1 MLNAIYKM
9 KKAPDCLVTIIVPV
23 YNVEKYIGD
32 CVNSIINQTYN
43 NLEIILV
50 NDGSNDRSAF
60 LIDQFARNDSRI
72 NVLHKQNGGVS
83 SARNAGLSVA
93 HGDYVCFVD
102 ADDRIAPEFVEH
114 FMHIAV
120 QNNAD
125 LVMSTQT
132 IEGSLKEESNNHKF
146 EIWTSEKSTSEILYA
161 KFPIGCWNKIFK
173 RSVIVENNMSFPVGF
188 FMGEGLSFITKFAQV
203 AKKIVAIN
211 RALYFYR
218 RDNLDSAT
226 TAISVNKMENALSA
240 IKYIRKNLIIKSR
253 RINTAIDFHEWLTAF
268 FSVVGIIKLGA
279 VNKNEL
285 FYRSCWVI
293 LRKNSLPLFFCARV
307 SIRRRILLLAVFLLP
322 TIFVEKIIKRAKQ

>member
-1 MLNAIYKM
+1 MRNRNM
-9 KKAPDCLVTIIVPV
+9 EKAFDRLVTIIVPV
-23 YNVEKYIGD
+23 FNVEKYIGD
-32 CVNSIINQTYN
+32 CVNSITNQTYK

-50 NDGSNDRSAF
+50 DDGSNDRSAF
-60 LIDQFARNDSRI
+60 LIDQFARADSRI

-102 ADDRIAPEFVEH
+102 ADDRIAPEFVEY
-114 FMHIAV
+114 FMSVAV
-120 QNNAD
+120 LHNAD

-132 IEGSLKEESNNHKF
+132 IEGSLEEESINHKF
-146 EIWTSEKSTSEILYA
+146 EVWTSEKSTSEILYA

-188 FMGEGLSFITKFAQV
+188 FMGEGLNFITNFAQI
-203 AKKIVAIN
+203 AKKIVATN

-226 TAISVNKMENALSA
+226 TAISVNKMENALNA
-240 IKYIRKNLIIKSR
+240 IKYIRENLTIKSR
-253 RINTAIDFHEWLTAF
+253 KIKTALDFHEWLTAF
-268 FSVVGIIKLGA
+268 FSVVGIIKLDAIGQ
-279 VNKNEL
+279 NEL
-285 FYRSCWVI
+285 FYRSCWII

-307 SIRRRILLLAVFLLP
+307 SSRRRFLLLAVFLLP
-322 TIFVEKIIKRAKQ
+322 TFFVEKIIKRVQQ